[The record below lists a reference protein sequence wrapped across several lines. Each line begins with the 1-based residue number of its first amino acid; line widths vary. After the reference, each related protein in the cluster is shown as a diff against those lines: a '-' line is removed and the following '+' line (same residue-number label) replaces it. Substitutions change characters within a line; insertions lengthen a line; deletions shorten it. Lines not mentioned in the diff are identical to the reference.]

1 MFGLIKSGKS
11 KKTAVCADKM
21 STSVEVNADLKVQ
34 VTIIAHFSLS
44 GKVDMIL

>member
-1 MFGLIKSGKS
+1 MGSLKVEKAT
-11 KKTAVCADKM
+11 KTAVCADKM